1 MRGGG
6 GRGGGRAPSESSGHL
21 ALTPRSPI
29 PPHLS
34 SRGPASAGGFETDD
48 GTPTGAA
55 ATDRFR
61 MFEGEV
67 LKFHR
72 PGENPQIN
80 PKVRWTGPGM
90 TAKAGT
96 TH

>member
-1 MRGGG
+1 
-6 GRGGGRAPSESSGHL
+6 
-21 ALTPRSPI
+21 
-29 PPHLS
+29 
-34 SRGPASAGGFETDD
+34 
-48 GTPTGAA
+48 
-55 ATDRFR
+55 